1 MIVVFLKLKFPKKK
15 KMTSTSKRL
24 PATRPESLEAPP
36 KRARTAGL
44 FVSYSDDAW
53 PADRPLF
60 VSNMVT
66 NVVPNVKKNDVS
78 GESEAVEL
86 K

>member
-1 MIVVFLKLKFPKKK
+1 
-15 KMTSTSKRL
+15 MTSTSKRL

-44 FVSYSDDAW
+44 FVSYGDDAW
-53 PADRPLF
+53 PADHTLF
-60 VSNMVT
+60 VSNAVT
-66 NVVPNVKKNDVS
+66 NVVTNVKENDDT

>member
-1 MIVVFLKLKFPKKK
+1 MAS
-15 KMTSTSKRL
+15 KMTSKRL

-44 FVSYSDDAW
+44 FVSYGDDAW
-53 PADRPLF
+53 PADRSLF
-60 VSNMVT
+60 AYNVSSMLVTNAVT
-66 NVVPNVKKNDVS
+66 NVVTNVKKNDVS
-78 GESEAVEL
+78 DESKAMKL